1 MDRAPIWPYALSL
14 TLLAALALTFAWLG
28 YACTADTPP
37 DCPLDPGFEWGRDF
51 VPVQPAQASRPPVVV
66 LPGT

>member
-14 TLLAALALTFAWLG
+14 MLLAALTVTFFWLG

-37 DCPLDPGFEWGRDF
+37 DCPLDPGYEWGRDF
-51 VPVQPAQASRPPVVV
+51 SPMQPAQASTPPVPP
-66 LPGT
+66 LPGN